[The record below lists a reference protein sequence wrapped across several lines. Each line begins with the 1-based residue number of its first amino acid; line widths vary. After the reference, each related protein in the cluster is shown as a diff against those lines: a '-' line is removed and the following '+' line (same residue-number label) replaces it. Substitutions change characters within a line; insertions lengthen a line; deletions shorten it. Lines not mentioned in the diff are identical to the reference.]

1 MKPHSFFLIL
11 LLFGLALCGPTPK
24 TWAGLDSQGVYSMVE
39 VANCKAPLPSRIKEI
54 KIFADSPRLAKLT
67 ADDIVIPGSHSGKGA
82 LLIIPADPE
91 DSFASKEET
100 HLVVGNIITS
110 SSGLLFSGGNN
121 GFRIEMTLPFQF
133 NGKISFNQVGP
144 EFECRS
150 EN

>member
-1 MKPHSFFLIL
+1 MKTPSFFLTYL
-11 LLFGLALCGPTPK
+11 LAGFVLCGSPSK
-24 TWAGLDSQGVYSMVE
+24 TWAGLDSQGVYSLIE
-39 VANCKAPLPSRIKEI
+39 VATCAATQPSRIKKI
-54 KIFADSPRLAKLT
+54 LIFADSPRLARLT
-67 ADDIVIPGSHSGKGA
+67 AADILIPGAQSGKGA
-82 LLIIPADPE
+82 LLLIPEDPE
-91 DSFASKEET
+91 DAFSSKEET